1 MYTDIHRIRS
11 LEWIQKIKLT
21 HTVKNKHTTPKL
33 KNNYTNL
40 SYTSKY
46 IATLFD
52 TRTTSQQNGRIH
64 TSQSRQKTDD

>member
-21 HTVKNKHTTPKL
+21 HTVKNKHTTHKL

-40 SYTSKY
+40 SYTSKCF
-46 IATLFD
+46 ATVFD
-52 TRTTSQQNGRIH
+52 TRTNKPAKAGQTHYNADKNR
-64 TSQSRQKTDD
+64 